1 MQVLDWIVIGLFFIV
16 MIGIGIYSYR
26 SNNSSSDFFVGG
38 GKVPWWLSGVSH
50 HVSGHSGVVF
60 VAYAGI
66 CYQYGFTMYVW
77 WALVIGIVT
86 LLGAKLV
93 APRWPRLRQR
103 LGIESPIEYMSLRF
117 GLPAQQLTA
126 WVGVLIKLL
135 DIGAK
140 WASMGI
146 LLSGFTGLPI
156 SVGIVIS
163 GFVSLI
169 YITIGGLWA
178 DLLTDFVQFIVQLVA
193 GIVLFIAVFKHLGG
207 PSSVA
212 TMWNQLPS
220 GHANAFNG
228 PYTPLWV
235 FLYLFVKFFDYNG
248 GNWNLAARFISTP
261 DGKNARK
268 ASILSSILYFVWPL
282 LIFYPMFAGPLLFPN
297 MQDPAQ
303 QLYPAL
309 TTQFLSAGLI
319 GLVLA
324 SMFASTMGMT
334 VSDINALS
342 AVLQRDILPV
352 LNHKFKEMLD
362 SDRKSLIV
370 ARTITIILTII
381 TIIVGINQNYFGG
394 VIGLV
399 ISWFGALVGPMAVP
413 MILGLFPKFKYSN
426 GPIAIASIIS
436 GLLAFALTKTTNLIS
451 PDVETA
457 FPLLVTLVVFIIG
470 GYINK
475 IRGAQVS
482 SDVNDLLEYLSLPN
496 DK

>member
-1 MQVLDWIVIGLFFIV
+1 MQTLDWIVVGLFFLI
-16 MIGIGIYSYR
+16 MIGIGLYSYKVNR
-26 SNNSSSDFFVGG
+26 SSSDFFVGG

-77 WALVIGIVT
+77 WAVVIGIVT
-86 LLGAKLV
+86 LLGSKWV
-93 APRWPRLRQR
+93 APRWPRLRKR
-103 LGIESPIEYMSLRF
+103 LGIESPTEYMALRF
-117 GLPAQQLTA
+117 GLPAQQVTA

-146 LLSGFTGLPI
+146 LLSGFTGLPLWA
-156 SVGIVIS
+156 GIIIS
-163 GFVSLI
+163 GCVSLI

-178 DLLTDFVQFIVQLVA
+178 DLITDFVQFAVQLIA
-193 GIVLFIAVFKHLGG
+193 GIVLLVAVFNRLGG
-207 PSSVA
+207 PSA
-212 TMWNQLPS
+212 LITMWDKLPA
-220 GHANAFNG
+220 GHSKPFNG

-261 DGKNARK
+261 DGKDAK
-268 ASILSSILYFVWPL
+268 WAATLSSILYFIWPL

-309 TTQFLSAGLI
+309 TTNFLPAGLV

-352 LNHKFKEMLD
+352 LNKKFKDFLTSE
-362 SDRKSLIV
+362 RKSLII

-381 TIIVGINQNYFGG
+381 TIIVGLNQERFGG

-399 ISWFGALVGPMAVP
+399 VTWFGALVGPMAIP

-426 GPIAIASIIS
+426 GWIAILSVLGGLVGFILTKITNIIS
-436 GLLAFALTKTTNLIS
+436 DDIA
-451 PDVETA
+451 TA
-457 FPLLVTLVVFIIG
+457 FPLLVTLGIFIIG
-470 GYINK
+470 GYINRG
-475 IRGAQVS
+475 RGAKIS
-482 SDVNDLLEYLSLPN
+482 SEVDNLLAYLSEDTL
-496 DK
+496 D